1 MAPLPIERNIV
12 GLKNFC
18 IFYFYY
24 RFIRKGMKTVLINS
38 GKFFIWFSLVYS
50 LCEANQVPIESP
62 VPTIEPEGQYV
73 FTPIASIV
81 GLGFIAV
88 SFLILTIAKIINSN
102 SDHYM
107 ANNRYDLI
115 IFKPPT
121 KNSNIGR
128 VYSNNTANAHN
139 LSAATACGFDF
150 SLLDAF
156 RLRNQN
162 TQSLASNN

>member
-1 MAPLPIERNIV
+1 
-12 GLKNFC
+12 
-18 IFYFYY
+18 
-24 RFIRKGMKTVLINS
+24 MKKVLIS
-38 GKFFIWFSLVYS
+38 YGKFLIWFSLVYS

-62 VPTIEPEGQYV
+62 IPTIEPEAQYV
-73 FTPIASIV
+73 FTPVATLV
-81 GLGFIAV
+81 GLGFIAIC
-88 SFLILTIAKIINSN
+88 FLVLTIAKIINSN
-102 SDHYM
+102 SDQYM

-115 IFKPPT
+115 IFKPPS

-139 LSAATACGFDF
+139 LSAATACGFDI

-162 TQSLASNN
+162 TQSLVSNN